1 VGARAELAPSRKL
14 AAALIMAALA
24 LVALQGPDDED
35 AVGPG
40 GAMPAPT
47 LAVPSL
53 QSLVTD
59 EAPLR
64 LRVRVRN
71 RARAA
76 LSDLRL
82 VMTVHGRLTS
92 RFALQQSLDDE
103 PVSGVV
109 HAVTRSVSPVPAR
122 GARTVSVRQSLDQ
135 LGLSAADTSATVH
148 PVRLA
153 LQSDGEVVD
162 EVVTAAVVAARDARA
177 PLRVGVLLPLTSPP
191 ALLPN
196 ARLDATAARRL
207 IEPDKAVP
215 SMLRA
220 VGRHPQTPVTLATD
234 GMALTTLERMQDGFT
249 AVADDGTVR
258 RHDGQATPATAA
270 QRVLT
275 RVRDVAGQPGTD
287 QIALPYGRADLVA
300 LARHGAAEEAGRHV
314 GDQTNDIE
322 RLTGQRPYERVLWP
336 PAGLNATTLDQL
348 GGVAESVVL
357 SDDMMSIESHS
368 LTPPP
373 RRRLQAGEAGTL
385 PALAPDP
392 WIEQALAD
400 NGSSPALTAARV
412 LAAVA
417 SVHLEQPA
425 VGNRGLLIA
434 PPADTPVSGAVIDSL
449 LSALEA
455 ASFSQLTDLG
465 GLRRT
470 GVDNEPPAA
479 TLSYPDSARE
489 AELTSDYIEALR
501 GARAHVGSLASLMAQ
516 DQSLVGR
523 LDRQLLQAGSTAYRT
538 HPDDGRALLRSVGAV
553 VADVEAAVSVPEV
566 PPVTLAAE
574 GGTLPVRLR
583 STADTALRVRVTL
596 RSAAYEVTNRPV
608 REIELPANQDRLL
621 EFDVRAAAPGG
632 TSPVRVV
639 VEDPDGIDQLATNT
653 IVVRSTAVPVTGAV
667 VTVAAAL
674 FLLLALWRQIL
685 RRRQRHPVYA
695 AGHREHEPTT
705 AGR

>member
-1 VGARAELAPSRKL
+1 MGARAELAPSRRL

-24 LVALQGPDDED
+24 LVALQSSDDED

-103 PVSGVV
+103 PVTGVV
-109 HAVTRSVSPVPAR
+109 HAATRSVSPVPAR
-122 GARTVSVRQSLDQ
+122 GARTVSVRQNLDQ

-177 PLRVGVLLPLTSPP
+177 PLRVGGLLPLTSPP
-191 ALLPN
+191 APLPN

-258 RHDGQATPATAA
+258 RHDEQATPATAA
-270 QRVLT
+270 RRVLA
-275 RVRDVAGQPGTD
+275 RVRDVAAQPGTD

-300 LARHGAAEEAGRHV
+300 LARH
-314 GDQTNDIE
+314 E

-400 NGSSPALTAARV
+400 NGSSPALTTARV

-417 SVHLEQPA
+417 SVHSEQPA

-434 PPADTPVSGAVIDSL
+434 PPADTPVNGAVIDSL
-449 LSALEA
+449 LSALET

-470 GVDNEPPAA
+470 GVDNEPPVA

-489 AELTSDYIEALR
+489 AELTSDYIDALR

-596 RSAAYEVTNRPV
+596 RSAAYEVINRPV

-632 TSPVRVV
+632 TSPVRVI